1 MLQIE
6 PVKAFQDNY
15 IWLISAPGSNSAFVV
30 DPGDAN
36 PVISALQDA
45 GKTLVGI
52 LITHHHADHIGG
64 LDALL
69 RHQQVPVYGPPSQRI
84 VQISNTVT
92 ESSSIDVLGHS
103 FRILEVPGHTRE
115 HIAWFSDD
123 PALAHPVLFCGDT
136 LFAAGC
142 GRMFEGSP
150 PQMHTSLQ
158 KLAALPADTAVYC
171 AHEYTMGNLRFAKAA
186 MPDNRNLQVRY
197 RQEQAKRDQGLPTI
211 PSTIGAELETNP
223 FLRCNDAQVV
233 ASLAAESR
241 LEGSEPWQ
249 VFGALRRWKDDF

>member
-15 IWLISAPGSNSAFVV
+15 IWLISAPGSNLAFVV

-69 RHQQVPVYGPPSQRI
+69 RHQQVPVYGPSSQRI
-84 VQISNTVT
+84 GQISNTVT
-92 ESSSIDVLGHS
+92 ETDRIDVLGHT
-103 FRILEVPGHTRE
+103 FRIIEVPGQTRE

-150 PQMHTSLQ
+150 PQMHASLQ

-186 MPDNRNLQVRY
+186 MPDNRNLQVRCG
-197 RQEQAKRDQGLPTI
+197 QEQAKRDQGLPTI
-211 PSTIGAELETNP
+211 PSSIGAELDTNP

-233 ASLAAESR
+233 ESLAAESR

-249 VFGALRRWKDDF
+249 VFGALRRWKDEF